1 MKSIFFSLGCLSY
14 TQIFTYWFSFN
25 LREKTLCKGKVL
37 GNQFPI
43 TLVINAIE
51 CHAFSSPLTP
61 YHWNTSRLQSTIT
74 QKLFSTQNIRS
85 SNFISCQFVLPPVVY
100 YSLITLYFVSMLWF
114 FFLTWPILI
123 LNLFHEGTCI
133 SYFQHLYFVISSC
146 VWLNNVLYST
156 DNH

>member
-43 TLVINAIE
+43 TLVINAIK

-61 YHWNTSRLQSTIT
+61 YHWNTSRLQSTIA

-85 SNFISCQFVLPPVVY
+85 SNFISCQFVLPPIVY

-114 FFLTWPILI
+114 FFLNMVNFNFKLI
-123 LNLFHEGTCI
+123 SRGHMHLLF
-133 SYFQHLYFVISSC
+133 
-146 VWLNNVLYST
+146 ST
-156 DNH
+156 SVFCNFFMCLT